1 MLWHMAVRLTYVK
14 YALKLSLFDV
24 VMRLVHTT
32 RTFPAGFACLMWYV
46 INTKPHCEYKVIAQ
60 LEREGSVS
68 YLPLARRW
76 RRPHGRRRPYLA
88 EVPGFPSYLFMRP
101 PAPERRLEYGH
112 LLIVAGQYCTID
124 DKEIETMQQAQFI
137 FDETPH
143 MKQRKRRGDKAHA
156 KHPLFGNMAGKVIM
170 SSAQHAVLELPNGL
184 RVNVPVEL
192 LSGEAA

>member
-1 MLWHMAVRLTYVK
+1 MHTPSPQVLH
-14 YALKLSLFDV
+14 AL
-24 VMRLVHTT
+24 
-32 RTFPAGFACLMWYV
+32 CWYV
-46 INTKPHCEYKVIAQ
+46 VNTKPHCEYKVFAQ
-60 LEREGSVS
+60 LEREGSVA

-124 DKEIETMQQAQFI
+124 DKEIETMQQARFV

-143 MKQRKRRGDKAHA
+143 MKQRKRRGDKVHA
-156 KHPLFGNMAGKVIM
+156 NHSFGDIDGAVIM
-170 SSAQHAVLELPNGL
+170 ASAQHAVLELPNGL

-192 LSGEAA
+192 LQMA